1 MDDYTLPFFRLP
13 CVVRQPETFAK
24 SATDG
29 ASAARRHISN
39 QQNHV
44 ESHLATSRR
53 YSILGFRLPYGV
65 GLGSL
70 KLIFGASKMPLHGG
84 ECGGLITAGKRV

>member
-1 MDDYTLPFFRLP
+1 M
-13 CVVRQPETFAK
+13 VRQPETFAK

-29 ASAARRHISN
+29 ASAAHRHISN

-44 ESHLATSRR
+44 KSHLATSRR
-53 YSILGFRLPYGV
+53 RSILDFRLPYRV

-70 KLIFGASKMPLHGG
+70 KMGYGASKMLLHGG
-84 ECGGLITAGKRV
+84 KGGGLITAGKRV

>member
-1 MDDYTLPFFRLP
+1 MI
-13 CVVRQPETFAK
+13 RQPETFAK